1 MKNVFYM
8 NKSQRIYLD
17 VESLSQDKNIKIKLE
32 QDIDSLEFLT
42 MSIDAKDIYQD
53 FNSDYGVLIGR
64 VLANGGIGIPNA
76 KISIFIPLSD
86 DDINDGSIVSLY
98 PYKTP
103 RDKNADGKRYNLL
116 PRVAQLEQSTGLFKP
131 KQPFG
136 SFPIKPEIVVN
147 QPFLNVYKKYYKY
160 TALTNG
166 FGDYMIFGVPI
177 GTQTVHLSV
186 DITDIGKFSMTPA
199 SMIKAGY
206 PENLFTDGGEAIK
219 SSTDLSDLPNIET
232 QEISV
237 DIIPFWGDVENFQI
251 GITRQDFRIK
261 AQLTSSFVVFGTT
274 MTMGDLTTIGD
285 PDVGDSD
292 HNPGTNNSF
301 YYISKQQETNIDLRT
316 YRPNPFT
323 IRVFSYLPT
332 IPIADIVSGN
342 VNPVSDIYE
351 LGKEEYFEFQN
362 NGDFVLTIACN
373 RTKVITDDTGAEI
386 HVDDNNSFGVFTE
399 FYGMMI
405 FEYPDTT
412 QLVIRKTY
420 SKDFNGNNS
429 ARKIRGRLK
438 IPQSFGLDSNESLTA
453 NDSWRKEYA
462 LFKGGE
468 IYSVSQFMATKGGR
482 GSPDTIDNDQTE
494 NKLPTT
500 YGYMRIGGILFKVA
514 GKDQINRDIQPV
526 FDENNYIVFPS
537 TGGTGNFFRYDFPA
551 NAKILDGDASDEFFG
566 AQWLNFAVIFP
577 QIVHAGGAGPN
588 RAYDV
593 ADVFYNNY
601 TGNFFLTDN
610 PQNIFAGNVNTK
622 YFLKGDAFRTAFVNV
637 PRSELAKLNNIPH
650 KGLNIRRWN
659 INDGTMG
666 FTNDLG
672 ITLDPSTYNYQIPSS
687 LATTG
692 REYKKNAW
700 DSYYPY
706 GGSQIGSKPTAYI
719 FKGMYNNDCVKLL
732 FDLNI
737 V

>member
-1 MKNVFYM
+1 M

-17 VESLSQDKNIKIKLE
+17 VESLSQDKNIKIILE

-42 MSIDAKDIYQD
+42 MSIDAKDVYRD
-53 FNSDYGVLIGR
+53 FNADYGVLVGR
-64 VLANGGIGIPNA
+64 VIANGGIGIPNA

-86 DDINDGSIVSLY
+86 DDSEDSSIASIY

-147 QPFLNVYKKYYKY
+147 QSFLNVYKKYYKY

-219 SSTDLSDLPNIET
+219 TSTDLSDLPNIET

-261 AQLTSSFVVFGTT
+261 AQLTSNFVVFGTT

-285 PDVGDSD
+285 PDR
-292 HNPGTNNSF
+292 NNENNGF
-301 YYISKQQETNIDLRT
+301 YYISKQHQNNIDLRT

-323 IRVFSYLPT
+323 IRVFSYLPNIT
-332 IPIADIVSGN
+332 IADIVSGN
-342 VNPVSDIYE
+342 VNPITNIYE
-351 LGKEEYFEFQN
+351 LGKEEYFEFQS
-362 NGDFVLTIACN
+362 NGDFVLTISCN
-373 RTKVITDDTGAEI
+373 RTKVITDDTGTEI

-412 QLVIRKTY
+412 QLVIRKTF
-420 SKDFNGNNS
+420 SDDFRGNNS

-438 IPQSFGLDSNESLTA
+438 IPQSFGLDSNESLPA
-453 NDSWRKEYA
+453 NNSWRKEYA

-468 IYSVSQFMATKGGR
+468 IYSISQFMATKGGE
-482 GSPDTIDNDQTE
+482 GSPNTIDNDQTE

-500 YGYMRIGGILFKVA
+500 YGYSHIGGILFKVA
-514 GKDQINRDIQPV
+514 GIDEINRDIQPL
-526 FDENNYIVFPS
+526 FDENNYIVSPS
-537 TGGTGNFFRYDFPA
+537 TGGTGNFFRYDAPA
-551 NAKILDGDASDEFFG
+551 NAKILDGNASDEFFG

-588 RAYDV
+588 RLYDV

-601 TGNFFLTDN
+601 TGDFFLDDN
-610 PQNIFAGNVNTK
+610 PQNIFAGNINTK
-622 YFLKGDAFRTAFVNV
+622 YFLRGDAFRTAFVNV
-637 PRSELAKLNNIPH
+637 PRSELAKLNNIPY

-659 INDGTMG
+659 NNDPTMG
-666 FTNDLG
+666 VTNPG
-672 ITLDPSTYNYQIPSS
+672 IILDPSPYMYQIPTS

-692 REYKKNAW
+692 REYTKNAW
-700 DSYYPY
+700 DTYYPY
-706 GGSQIGSKPTAYI
+706 TGLQYGNKPTSFI
-719 FKGMYNNDCVKLL
+719 FKGMYQNDCVKLL